1 MHSLIVV
8 DRNRSSDDPKHVKA
22 IIQRRT
28 WCFSLWRRHHRKQFL
43 PWLLRPL
50 FEWWQLGDVN
60 PVTWNSYT
68 DLHLNLAEKRFKISL
83 FKSAIWGIC
92 CKPSSQV
99 HSDWRRLLHMLIE
112 RRCKFGFSWFE
123 RINPYSPSTA
133 SGSSGF
139 SRDHTFR
146 SIENL
151 TDGLHPLQHLFLIRH
166 IPYTQRR
173 ATDPLNWDDTY
184 LKKRSSQFYMA
195 AIDAS

>member
-1 MHSLIVV
+1 
-8 DRNRSSDDPKHVKA
+8 
-22 IIQRRT
+22 
-28 WCFSLWRRHHRKQFL
+28 
-43 PWLLRPL
+43 
-50 FEWWQLGDVN
+50 
-60 PVTWNSYT
+60 
-68 DLHLNLAEKRFKISL
+68 
-83 FKSAIWGIC
+83 
-92 CKPSSQV
+92 
-99 HSDWRRLLHMLIE
+99 MLIE
-112 RRCKFGFSWFE
+112 RRCTFGFSWFE

-133 SGSSGF
+133 SSSSGF

-195 AIDAS
+195 AMDAS